1 MLISRMKYITI
12 IIITVFFS
20 NCTTPSTNNCAT
32 DFDQLSLLENIGN
45 NIIIPTYQKLSTEA
59 SNLEQLA
66 TDFTNNPDQT
76 NLINLRGQLQEI
88 WLTWQTA
95 SIFEFGPAANEELR
109 SHMNNFPV
117 FTTRLESAIDSGSY
131 DLTTEFYSYARGFPA
146 IEYLI
151 YGTDTTYSTV
161 IQEFSTSTN
170 SNNRKQM
177 LKDLTALIQQKSN
190 TVYDNWKASG
200 ANYLNTFTT
209 TEGISNGKP
218 MSDLVN
224 QLNMNYELIKN
235 YKLGIPISA
244 KTNYNPLL
252 PQNVEAYYS
261 RKSLDL
267 AIKGVEASK
276 NVFIGYTN
284 NNDNIGLDDYLQA
297 TNAKKG
303 NEDLHTVIINQFDLA
318 LSTLNAL
325 SPSTLHDAINNNTE
339 AVKSAYAAAQNQMV
353 NTKTDMPS
361 ALCISIT
368 YVDIVNDG
376 D

>member
-1 MLISRMKYITI
+1 MKYITI

-190 TVYDNWKASG
+190 TVYDNWKATG